1 MFNQII
7 QRYQQCSVPS
17 PGIVALYCCVSFH
30 INSHSKS
37 STIIQIIQILQM
49 IIPTM
54 IIMILTIRIE
64 PFPIPLLPR
73 EKHLPGSGHRTPS
86 TDGDADDADGD
97 DYDDDDDDNNLYIIG
112 AVCLCVTKKWPIF
125 FLFNFFSLIFFSP
138 KNLLTIFFNFLV

>member
-86 TDGDADDADGD
+86 TDGDADDADD
-97 DYDDDDDDNNLYIIG
+97 LYIMG
-112 AVCLCVTKKWPIF
+112 AVCLCVCYVFSYFNYFGRWIF
-125 FLFNFFSLIFFSP
+125 LKIR
-138 KNLLTIFFNFLV
+138 KNVTDRHTDSSHYI

>member
-1 MFNQII
+1 
-7 QRYQQCSVPS
+7 
-17 PGIVALYCCVSFH
+17 
-30 INSHSKS
+30 
-37 STIIQIIQILQM
+37 M

-97 DYDDDDDDNNLYIIG
+97 DVSGVAGCADTQSG
-112 AVCLCVTKKWPIF
+112 RAPGCP
-125 FLFNFFSLIFFSP
+125 
-138 KNLLTIFFNFLV
+138 

>member
-1 MFNQII
+1 
-7 QRYQQCSVPS
+7 
-17 PGIVALYCCVSFH
+17 
-30 INSHSKS
+30 
-37 STIIQIIQILQM
+37 M

-112 AVCLCVTKKWPIF
+112 AVCLCVTKK
-125 FLFNFFSLIFFSP
+125 
-138 KNLLTIFFNFLV
+138 